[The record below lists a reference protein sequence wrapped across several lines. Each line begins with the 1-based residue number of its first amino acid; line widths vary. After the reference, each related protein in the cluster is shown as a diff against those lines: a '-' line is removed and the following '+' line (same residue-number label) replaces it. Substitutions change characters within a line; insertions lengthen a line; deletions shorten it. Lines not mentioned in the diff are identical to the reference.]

1 MPRHVRPRLGQRKKL
16 LEIGSITKLFTALLL
31 SDMASRGEVRL
42 DGPAGEL
49 LPAPAGTG
57 VRRKGR
63 KHRTDDCA

>member
-1 MPRHVRPRLGQRKKL
+1 MPRHVRRRLGQRKKL

-42 DGPAGEL
+42 DEPVGEL
-49 LPAPAGTG
+49 LPAGTG